1 MMSLAM
7 TAPFARH
14 LACILATT
22 SIVGSGACSFEALGQ
37 GGGPGELMPTT
48 TDSVATGSS
57 SSSPGSGEIGSTDAS
72 SGDADGT
79 SEAPSSESGVDGTD
93 TGGRP
98 PFPSGPFDTPVP
110 VDVVNIGGQTED
122 DPALSPDGLEL
133 YFETDRDGGYG
144 KIWIARRPSVDDPWG
159 EPELVPGI
167 GAEFS
172 FDGTPGLTGD
182 GLRMFFISNRPGSFG
197 NDVYVT
203 RRAELHLPWGGPQ
216 RVDALSSTWDD
227 LGPRP
232 VPGGEGGLFLC
243 SDRLTAM
250 SVGQHDLWLFEQ
262 TDFETGTYSEPVI
275 VSALS
280 SPSYDCMLMM
290 AESRLEVF
298 FDSDR
303 QPSVGSQD
311 IWSAVREDENAE
323 LGVAFPVDSLNGN
336 AEDRDPFLSP
346 DGHELYFASNRSGSM
361 DIWVA
366 RR

>member
-1 MMSLAM
+1 M

-14 LACILATT
+14 LARILAAT
-22 SIVGSGACSFEALGQ
+22 SVVGAGACSFEALGQ
-37 GGGPGELMPTT
+37 GAGPGELMPTT
-48 TDSVATGSS
+48 TDAMITGSS
-57 SSSPGSGEIGSTDAS
+57 SSSSGPDASGSSDVSSGE
-72 SGDADGT
+72 ADGT
-79 SEAPSSESGVDGTD
+79 SEAPSSESGADSTD
-93 TGGRP
+93 TGEP
-98 PFPSGPFDTPVP
+98 PPYPSGPFDTPVP
-110 VDVVNIGGQTED
+110 VDAVNVGGQNED

-133 YFETDRDGGYG
+133 YFETDRDGGFG
-144 KIWIARRPSVDDPWG
+144 KIWIARRPDVDAAWG

-172 FDGTPGLTGD
+172 NDGTPGLTDD

-203 RRAELHLPWGGPQ
+203 RRAELHLPWGGPL

-232 VPGGEGGLFLC
+232 VPGGEGLFLC
-243 SDRLTAM
+243 SDRLTAV
-250 SVGQHDLWLFEQ
+250 SVGLHDLWLFEQ

-280 SPSYDCMLMM
+280 STSYDCMLMM
-290 AESRLEVF
+290 AMSSLEVF

-311 IWSAVREDENAE
+311 IWSAVRDDANVE
-323 LGVAFPVDSLNGN
+323 LGAAFPVDAVNST

-346 DGHELYFASNRSGSM
+346 DGHELYFTSNRSGNF